1 MQKFLFGLDIGG
13 INIKAGIFTKNGV
26 LLGISKVKNQI
37 VIPKPDWA
45 EIPAEHSWEN
55 LPFLVKD
62 SCRNADINPEDIS
75 TVGIC
80 STCPTLV
87 PLDSNGNPLRNAIMN
102 FDQRSYNLVS
112 KLQSN
117 INMDE
122 IFEITGNRILS
133 GAISVSSILWI
144 KENEPQIYE
153 KTYCFG
159 NITTYL
165 IYKLTG
171 RFILD
176 YNQASFT
183 GLFNT
188 KNNFSWNSEIIQKY
202 GLERDKLPEL
212 SPPTRAAG
220 AVTREASGITQLKE
234 DVLVAPGSADT
245 VCSALGIGLV
255 ESTKIFISSGT
266 SEIVSACLNKP
277 IFDNR
282 FLSRFY
288 IDNLWI
294 FHAATSTSGAAI
306 KWLKSIIDYN
316 NNIIDEEFFNLMVS
330 LAKKSKI
337 GSNKLLFLPYLQGE
351 RSPWW
356 DSSAR
361 GVFFGLSMGT
371 TISDIC
377 MSTFESIGFALKQN
391 IRIAEEL
398 IGEETD
404 EIFFTGGG
412 SKNSFWIQVKSDI
425 TGKTLNV
432 VDFNETAMLGAAIL
446 GGICGGIFKDHL
458 DAINNIRQKG
468 FFKIKPNLANYRKY
482 GKLSNIFDSLYG
494 SLKTEFKVLNELK
507 LGNQT
512 KIVEN

>member
-1 MQKFLFGLDIGG
+1 MQKFIFGLDVGG
-13 INIKAGIFTKNGV
+13 INIKAGIFTKNGI
-26 LLGISKVKNQI
+26 LLGMSRVKNQI
-37 VIPKPDWA
+37 LTPKPDRA
-45 EIPAEHSWEN
+45 EISPEYSWEN
-55 LPFLVKD
+55 LPFLIKD
-62 SCRNADINPEDIS
+62 SCNKAGINPEDIS

-87 PLDSNGNPLRNAIMN
+87 PLDCNGNPLRNAIMN

-112 KLQSN
+112 KLQN
-117 INMDE
+117 KINMDE

-153 KTYCFG
+153 KTFCFG
-159 NITTYL
+159 HITTYL

-171 RFILD
+171 KFILD

-188 KNNFSWNSEIIQKY
+188 KNNFSWNSLLIKKY
-202 GLERDKLPEL
+202 GLEKDKLPAL
-212 SPPTRAAG
+212 SPPTQAVGTLTKKAA
-220 AVTREASGITQLKE
+220 SITKLRE

-245 VCSALGIGLV
+245 VCSALGIGLI
-255 ESTKIFISSGT
+255 ESKKIFISSGT
-266 SEIVSACLNKP
+266 SEIVSACLDKP
-277 IFDNR
+277 EFDNR
-282 FLSRFY
+282 FLNRFY

-316 NNIIDEEFFNLMVS
+316 KNIIDEEFFNLMVN
-330 LAKKSKI
+330 LAKKSEI
-337 GSNKLLFLPYLQGE
+337 GSNKLIFLPYLQGE

-361 GVFFGLSMGT
+361 GVFFGLSLST

-377 MSTFESIGFALKQN
+377 MSIFESIGFALKQN
-391 IRIAEEL
+391 IRIAEGL
-398 IGEETD
+398 LGKETD

-412 SKNSFWIQVKSDI
+412 SKNSFWLQIKSDI
-425 TGKTLNV
+425 IGKKLKV

-458 DAINNIRQKG
+458 DAINNTKQKRY
-468 FFKIKPNLANYRKY
+468 FKIKPNLVNYRKY
-482 GKLSNIFDSLYG
+482 EKISKIFDSLYK
-494 SLKTEFKVLNELK
+494 SIKHEFKELNEIK
-507 LGNQT
+507 LGR
-512 KIVEN
+512 KERR